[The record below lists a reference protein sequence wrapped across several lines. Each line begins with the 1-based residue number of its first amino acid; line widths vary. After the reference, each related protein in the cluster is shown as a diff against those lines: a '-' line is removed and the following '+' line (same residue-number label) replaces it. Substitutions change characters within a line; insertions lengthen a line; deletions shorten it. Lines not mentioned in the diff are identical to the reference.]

1 MLNACVRVCVCMYV
15 KIKMQYVFFF
25 LTNLLHIIVAIKGA
39 LQIQALRAK
48 SPVSYELALI
58 CL

>member
-1 MLNACVRVCVCMYV
+1 MLNVCACVCVYVCKNKNAIC
-15 KIKMQYVFFF
+15 IFF